1 MSARRVVHVTDSAGF
16 GGAERQILTLIEHLD
31 RDRWDPI
38 LAHHGSPGIQP
49 LVEGARA
56 LGVPDVV
63 LPAMPDGLAGARRVP
78 QAARTLRAL
87 GADVL
92 HAHLTWPLA
101 CKWPLAAG
109 VAGRVPAVLATVQLY
124 LPFTATRATLL
135 QHRVLARG
143 VGRYICVS
151 RFVADACVAHVGW
164 PPERVSVVHNGIDP
178 EPWARGDSAAGRAA
192 LGGGEGPVALTLA
205 RLDAQKG
212 LEVLVEAAAQTP
224 GVRFAIAGD
233 GPQRAA
239 LEQQIERL
247 GLGDRVRLLGRREDA
262 ADLLAGCD
270 LFVLPSRF
278 EGLPVSVVEA
288 MAASRPVVATAIGGT
303 DEAVVEGET
312 GLLVPAGD
320 APALAAAVA
329 RIASDAALSAAMAA
343 AGHERAL
350 ASFTATGMAGAV
362 EQTYLELLGDRA

>member
-31 RDRWDPI
+31 RDRWDPV
-38 LAHHGSPGIQP
+38 LAHHGSPGIAP

-63 LPAMPDGLAGARRVP
+63 LPAMPDGVAGARLVP
-78 QAARTLRAL
+78 QAARALRGL

-101 CKWPLAAG
+101 AKWPLAAG
-109 VAGRVPAVLATVQLY
+109 IAARLPAVLATVQLY
-124 LPFTATRATLL
+124 LPFVATRATLL
-135 QHRVLARG
+135 QHRVLARC

-151 RFVADACVAHVGW
+151 RFVADACIAHVGW
-164 PPERVSVVHNGIDP
+164 PAERVSVVHNGIDP
-178 EPWARGDSAAGRAA
+178 GPWERGDAAAGRAA
-192 LGGGEGPVALTLA
+192 LGGGEAPIALTLA
-205 RLDAQKG
+205 RLDPQKG
-212 LEVLVEAAAQTP
+212 LEVLVEAARDTP
-224 GVRFAIAGD
+224 GVRFVIAGE
-233 GPQRAA
+233 GPERPA
-239 LEQQIERL
+239 LEAQIARL
-247 GLGDRVRLLGRREDA
+247 GLAERVTLLGRREDA
-262 ADLLAGCD
+262 PDLLAGCD

-320 APALAAAVA
+320 APGLADAVA
-329 RIASDAALSAAMAA
+329 RIAGDGGLRSAMGA
-343 AGHERAL
+343 AGRERAL
-350 ASFTATGMAGAV
+350 AAFTAAAMARAV
-362 EQTYLELLGDRA
+362 EATYVELLGRRA